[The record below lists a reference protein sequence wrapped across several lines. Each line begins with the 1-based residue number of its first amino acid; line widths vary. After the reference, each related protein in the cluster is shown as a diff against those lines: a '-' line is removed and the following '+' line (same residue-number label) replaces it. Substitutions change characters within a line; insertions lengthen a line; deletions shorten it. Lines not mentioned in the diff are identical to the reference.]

1 MIAVTS
7 SALWHKVVLLKSTTK
22 CFEIWAP
29 KMERKG
35 CWTSE
40 KIQSQVGWGSGSQW
54 FSSLG
59 QRSLALSEPP
69 LSCGLLKGEPGDSES
84 MFSLLFFSLAHGCRQ
99 EFG

>member
-40 KIQSQVGWGSGSQW
+40 KIQSQVGWGSGSHRLVKGHWPFQNPHCSGA
-54 FSSLG
+54 FSRGSREIQNPCLVSYSFLQHMRFG
-59 QRSLALSEPP
+59 RSLVEGP
-69 LSCGLLKGEPGDSES
+69 
-84 MFSLLFFSLAHGCRQ
+84 
-99 EFG
+99 